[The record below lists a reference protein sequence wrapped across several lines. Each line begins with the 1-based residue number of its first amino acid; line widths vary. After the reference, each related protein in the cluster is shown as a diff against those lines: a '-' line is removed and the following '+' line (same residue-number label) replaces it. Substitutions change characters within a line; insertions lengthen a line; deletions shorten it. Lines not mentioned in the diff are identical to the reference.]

1 MWKLIWTCVL
11 CWLGCIFAIR
21 QLEISAGEVDHIPM
35 FGNLDERSQRLFQR
49 FVEKPADHGLL
60 PRHKRN
66 VFLSSGLRLC
76 SQETVQQAVSNH
88 LKYYQ
93 LRACQEIIW
102 EAFKIFLDRLP
113 NQEEFKSWMSQCQT
127 ERLSVQEIGTAFSQS
142 EEHLA
147 FIHRSLRQT
156 GLKR

>member
-1 MWKLIWTCVL
+1 
-11 CWLGCIFAIR
+11 
-21 QLEISAGEVDHIPM
+21 M

-93 LRACQEIIW
+93 LRGETLVLILVIRLVLIVIALYNLCIVLLVHTLMYYIFIQNSVPRTESSFLYTSFL
-102 EAFKIFLDRLP
+102 EHSKI
-113 NQEEFKSWMSQCQT
+113 KSTSI
-127 ERLSVQEIGTAFSQS
+127 S
-142 EEHLA
+142 
-147 FIHRSLRQT
+147 
-156 GLKR
+156 

>member
-1 MWKLIWTCVL
+1 
-11 CWLGCIFAIR
+11 
-21 QLEISAGEVDHIPM
+21 M
-35 FGNLDERSQRLFQR
+35 FENPDKGSKRLFQW

-93 LRACQEIIW
+93 LRGE
-102 EAFKIFLDRLP
+102 
-113 NQEEFKSWMSQCQT
+113 T
-127 ERLSVQEIGTAFSQS
+127 LSLILVILLVLIVIV
-142 EEHLA
+142 HP
-147 FIHRSLRQT
+147 
-156 GLKR
+156 